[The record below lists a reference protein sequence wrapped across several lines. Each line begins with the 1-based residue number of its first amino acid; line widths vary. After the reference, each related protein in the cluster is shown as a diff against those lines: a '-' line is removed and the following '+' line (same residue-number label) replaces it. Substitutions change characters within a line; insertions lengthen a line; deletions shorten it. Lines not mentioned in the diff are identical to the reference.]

1 MSPRGVAMAA
11 SAIAGSIR
19 RLKAG
24 VGRIVDLVDTS
35 LNRRGT
41 VKANAG
47 TAAVEF
53 ALVAPML
60 LLLVLGMCQFG
71 ITLNQYLTLTNAVRS
86 GARQL
91 SMSRGDATP
100 WTDAINQIY
109 GSAPNLTQASLT
121 ITMSINGTACGNDKA
136 CGTALMSAGA
146 TGAPTTVSAS
156 YPCSL
161 VFFGFTAACTLSSQ
175 TTERVE

>member
-1 MSPRGVAMAA
+1 MSPRGAA
-11 SAIAGSIR
+11 TAEAAIASPIR
-19 RLKAG
+19 RLK
-24 VGRIVDLVDTS
+24 VGTSRIVALVGS
-35 LNRRGT
+35 ALNRRGA
-41 VKANAG
+41 VKAHAG

-100 WTDAINQIY
+100 HTDTINQIY
-109 GSAPNLTQASLT
+109 GSAPNLTKASLT
-121 ITMSINGTACGNDKA
+121 ITTSVNGTACGNDATCK
-136 CGTALMSAGA
+136 TALIAAGPPA
-146 TGAPTTVSAS
+146 TVTAS

-161 VFFGFTAACTLSSQ
+161 AFFGYNFAAVCILSSQ

>member
-1 MSPRGVAMAA
+1 LEL
-11 SAIAGSIR
+11 ITR
-19 RLKAG
+19 RCDRDK
-24 VGRIVDLVDTS
+24 
-35 LNRRGT
+35 NR
-41 VKANAG
+41 AG

-71 ITLNQYLTLTNAVRS
+71 LTMNQYLTLTNAVRS

-91 SMSRGDATP
+91 SMSRNGDNTP
-100 WTDAINQIY
+100 RTDTINLIY
-109 GSAPNLTQASLT
+109 ASAPNLTPGSLT
-121 ITMSINGTACGNDKA
+121 ITTSINGTACTTDAA
-136 CGTALMSAGA
+136 CKTALVAAGPPA
-146 TGAPTTVSAS
+146 TVTAS

-161 VFFGFTAACTLSSQ
+161 AFFGYNFASGCTLSSQ

>member
-1 MSPRGVAMAA
+1 MARW
-11 SAIAGSIR
+11 SDVER
-19 RLKAG
+19 R
-24 VGRIVDLVDTS
+24 R
-35 LNRRGT
+35 
-41 VKANAG
+41 AG

-71 ITLNQYLTLTNAVRS
+71 ITLNQYLTLTYAVS
-86 GARQL
+86 AGARQL

-100 WTDAINQIY
+100 WTDTTNLIY
-109 GSAPNLTQASLT
+109 SSAPNLTKASLT
-121 ITMSINGTACGNDKA
+121 ITTSVNGTACGNDATCK
-136 CGTALMSAGA
+136 TALVAAGPPA
-146 TGAPTTVSAS
+146 TVAAT

-161 VFFGFTAACTLSSQ
+161 AFFGDNFAPVCTLSAQ

>member
-1 MSPRGVAMAA
+1 MRVREAVLEL
-11 SAIAGSIR
+11 IAR
-19 RLKAG
+19 RCDRDK
-24 VGRIVDLVDTS
+24 
-35 LNRRGT
+35 NR
-41 VKANAG
+41 AG

-100 WTDAINQIY
+100 HTDTINQIY

-121 ITMSINGTACGNDKA
+121 ISLLVNGTPCTTDATCK
-136 CGTALMSAGA
+136 TALVAAGPPA
-146 TGAPTTVSAS
+146 TVTAS

-161 VFFGFTAACTLSSQ
+161 AFFGDNFAPICTLSSQ